1 MIESYVNYS
10 LLDCVEECL
19 RTRRCKSVNYYK
31 GANFCEINF
40 RRNTTRPAFY
50 RQAPGWLYTD
60 IRYWDEVLAGSCAG
74 SPCKNYE
81 KCIPKPF
88 GEYECVLSVR
98 TDCKD
103 HLEKGHT
110 NSGVYP
116 IYPYGT
122 DSSPINA
129 YCDMITEGGGWT
141 VIQKR
146 VNESLSFEKNW
157 EAYKNGFGTQE
168 QNVSIGD
175 SMLTAD
181 SSFRLPGMYFTTY
194 DRDNDRSSDYNCA
207 IRFKGGWW
215 FNRCYNAFLNGP
227 LSTTD
232 WDWPWNPRVVNGTSV
247 RETMMM

>member
-1 MIESYVNYS
+1 MIVCHKNG
-10 LLDCVEECL
+10 
-19 RTRRCKSVNYYK
+19 TW
-31 GANFCEINF
+31 I
-40 RRNTTRPAFY
+40 
-50 RQAPGWLYTD
+50 TD
-60 IRYWDEVLAGSCAG
+60 LVCQ
-74 SPCKNYE
+74 
-81 KCIPKPF
+81 
-88 GEYECVLSVR
+88 VR

-168 QNVSIGD
+168 QNVWIGNDVIHRLTKGNNSSLYVSITLQNGTSLYELYEKFAISDETEKYKLFLTGPARGTLGD

-181 SSFRLPGMYFTTY
+181 SRFRLPGMYFTTY

-232 WDWPWNPRVVNGTSV
+232 WAWPWNPRVMNGTSV
-247 RETMMM
+247 RETMMMVRRR